1 MIDFS
6 LNADKKVV
14 DEIKAAEQ
22 QRNMKERD
30 TKVDYD
36 FANRDSKAEANP
48 AVEPRGRERYK
59 LNTVANKVTKE
70 RTGERGGLKY
80 ERD

>member
-14 DEIKAAEQ
+14 DEVKAAEQ
-22 QRNMKERD
+22 QRNMKERAA
-30 TKVDYD
+30 KVDYD
-36 FANRDSKAEANP
+36 FANRDNKVEANVT
-48 AVEPRGRERYK
+48 AEPRGRERYK
-59 LNTVANKVTKE
+59 LNTVANKATKE
-70 RTGERGGLKY
+70 GVVKRGEIKY